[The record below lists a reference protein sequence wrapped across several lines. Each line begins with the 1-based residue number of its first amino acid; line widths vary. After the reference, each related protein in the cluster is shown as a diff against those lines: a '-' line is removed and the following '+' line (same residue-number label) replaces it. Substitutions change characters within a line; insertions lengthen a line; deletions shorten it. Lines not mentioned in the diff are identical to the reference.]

1 MIIGEV
7 MESTVIQSMV
17 DSIIN
22 NQQSDAV
29 ERFNEIIASKVSDA
43 LEAKKQEVATSIG
56 TEKEHEEA
64 ATQ

>member
-1 MIIGEV
+1 MIIGEY

-56 TEKEHEEA
+56 TEQENEEV
-64 ATQ
+64 

>member
-29 ERFNEIIASKVSDA
+29 EKFNEIIASKVSDA
-43 LEAKKQEVATSIG
+43 LEARKQEVATSIG
-56 TEKEHEEA
+56 TEKEHEEV
-64 ATQ
+64 

>member
-56 TEKEHEEA
+56 TEQENEEV
-64 ATQ
+64 

>member
-22 NQQSDAV
+22 NQQSNAV
-29 ERFNEIIASKVSDA
+29 EKFNEIIASKVSDA
-43 LEAKKQEVATSIG
+43 LEARKQEVATSIG
-56 TEKEHEEA
+56 TEKEHEEV
-64 ATQ
+64 

>member
-7 MESTVIQSMV
+7 MESSVIKSMV

-56 TEKEHEEA
+56 IEKEHEEV
-64 ATQ
+64 

>member
-56 TEKEHEEA
+56 TEKEHEEV
-64 ATQ
+64 

>member
-29 ERFNEIIASKVSDA
+29 EKFNEIIASKVSDA

-56 TEKEHEEA
+56 TEKEHEEI
-64 ATQ
+64 

>member
-56 TEKEHEEA
+56 TEKEHEEL
-64 ATQ
+64 

>member
-29 ERFNEIIASKVSDA
+29 EKFNEIIASKVSDA
-43 LEAKKQEVATSIG
+43 LETKKQEVATSIG
-56 TEKEHEEA
+56 IEKEHEEV
-64 ATQ
+64 

>member
-29 ERFNEIIASKVSDA
+29 EKFNEIIASKVSDA
-43 LEAKKQEVATSIG
+43 LEARKQEVATSIG
-56 TEKEHEEA
+56 IEKEHEEV
-64 ATQ
+64 

>member
-56 TEKEHEEA
+56 IEKEHEEV
-64 ATQ
+64 

>member
-22 NQQSDAV
+22 DQQADAV

-43 LEAKKQEVATSIG
+43 LEARKQEVATFIG
-56 TEKEHEEA
+56 IEKENEEV
-64 ATQ
+64 

>member
-7 MESTVIQSMV
+7 MESSVIKSMV

-29 ERFNEIIASKVSDA
+29 EKFNEIIASKVSDT
-43 LEAKKQEVATSIG
+43 LEARKQEVAASIG
-56 TEKEHEEA
+56 TEKEHEEV
-64 ATQ
+64 